1 MEDIIESILRVSKAA
16 AVVYVMF
23 TSLLLIMALLET
35 PGVFL
40 LLQNISMNW
49 KGQVLFITAHPDD
62 ECMFFA
68 PSILEVIRQLGR
80 HNVHILCLT
89 NGNFYNLGKI
99 REAELIRSCLAL
111 GMMYR
116 NIHLVDN
123 VELQDGDVIWDWK
136 RIIETI
142 KKITNEL
149 EISQIIT
156 FDAYGVSGHS
166 NHRAI
171 FDALLSHKKN
181 ATQSSDYNEME
192 KEDIELYSLTSVSI
206 LRKYV
211 LVFDLGFSFFCCHL
225 SSLFGRNSKTIVT
238 LAPQDLLKPQS
249 ALYEHESQFVWFR
262 KLYGILSR
270 YMYLNTFEYQGTVN
284 L

>member
-1 MEDIIESILRVSKAA
+1 MKDIIESILRVSKAA
-16 AVVYVMF
+16 AVVYMMF
-23 TSLLLIMALLET
+23 TLLLFIMVLLET
-35 PGVFL
+35 PGVFSL
-40 LLQNISMNW
+40 FQNISMNW

-68 PSILEVIRQLGR
+68 PSILEAIKQLGR
-80 HNVHILCLT
+80 HDVHILCLT
-89 NGNFYNLGKI
+89 NGNFYNLGKV
-99 REAELIRSCLAL
+99 REAELVRSCLAL
-111 GMMYR
+111 GMIYQ
-116 NIHLVDN
+116 NIHLVDDI
-123 VELQDGDVIWDWK
+123 ELQDGDVNWDRR
-136 RIIETI
+136 RIIQTI

-156 FDAYGVSGHS
+156 FDSYGVSGHS

-181 ATQSSDYNEME
+181 TTKSINHGMGR
-192 KEDIELYSLTSVSI
+192 KIIELYSLTSVSI
-206 LRKYV
+206 VRKYV
-211 LVFDLGFSFFCCHL
+211 LVFDLGFSFVCCHL
-225 SSLFGRNSKTIVT
+225 SSLFGRNSKTLVT
-238 LAPQDLLKPQS
+238 FVPQDLLKPQL

-270 YMYLNTFEYQGTVN
+270 YMYLNTFEYQRTVN